1 MLLIR
6 RIVWKRW
13 PPFLPSSLSFP
24 VYLEE
29 TYVYT
34 YIGGVFFFFFD
45 AVGCSGMEDCARF
58 TSLRILV
65 EENFS
70 FDSRGASAAL
80 AR

>member
-34 YIGGVFFFFFD
+34 YIGGVFFFFLMQW
-45 AVGCSGMEDCARF
+45 VVQEWKIARD
-58 TSLRILV
+58 SLRYG
-65 EENFS
+65 S
-70 FDSRGASAAL
+70 
-80 AR
+80 